1 MTSILKTME
10 LFRNVLLLTHL
21 AGMAGILI
29 SLLRS
34 RTKISMGLTHSAL
47 TARVAGLALVAI
59 RYPLHNQDP
68 MKWPLID
75 NTKILMKLT
84 FVLIILALAFANKKK
99 ETISSNVWTWIAALT
114 IGNIIIAVV
123 W

>member
-1 MTSILKTME
+1 ME
-10 LFRNVLLLTHL
+10 MVRHILLLLHL

-34 RTKISMGLTHSAL
+34 RTTIATGLVHSAL
-47 TARVAGLALVAI
+47 TALVAGIALVGI
-59 RYPLHNQDP
+59 RYPLHASDP
-68 MKWPLID
+68 MRWPLPD
-75 NTKILMKLT
+75 NLKITIKFI
-84 FVLIILALAFANKKK
+84 FVLIILALTFANKKK
-99 ETISSNVWTWIAALT
+99 ESISSNVWAWIAALT

>member
-1 MTSILKTME
+1 MEMT
-10 LFRNVLLLTHL
+10 RNVLLLTHL

-34 RTKISMGLTHSAL
+34 RTKITMGLTHSAL
-47 TARVAGLALVAI
+47 TALVAGLALVAI
-59 RYPLHNQDP
+59 RYPLHNEDP
-68 MKWPLID
+68 IKWPLID
-75 NTKILMKLT
+75 NAKIGMKLT
-84 FVLIILALAFANKKK
+84 FVFIILILAFTNKKK
-99 ETISSNVWTWIAALT
+99 ESVSSTVWSWIAALT

>member
-1 MTSILKTME
+1 ME
-10 LFRNVLLLTHL
+10 LTRNVLLLIHL
-21 AGMAGILI
+21 AGMAGILL

-34 RTKISMGLTHSAL
+34 RTKIATGLLHSAL
-47 TARVAGLALVAI
+47 TALVAGLALVAI
-59 RYPLHNQDP
+59 RYPLHSHDP

-75 NTKILMKLT
+75 NAKIGMKLT
-84 FVLIILALAFANKKK
+84 FVLIILVLAFINRKK
-99 ETISSNVWTWIAALT
+99 ETISSNVWNWVAALT